1 MDNII
6 QGQFGKPKPP
16 TGGPKFPEVR
26 FGESQNSIVCSNC
39 NVSRRVGFWI
49 IVGQHAML
57 ICINCTAQAVMKYQE
72 THIGSQ
78 KVFEIDAEVPP
89 EVLQKVITE
98 VVRENSDLPEDRVA
112 KIAQSAIEKI

>member
-6 QGQFGKPKPP
+6 QGQFGKNNKPM
-16 TGGPKFPEVR
+16 GGPKFPEVR

-39 NVSRRVGFWI
+39 KNTRRVGFWI
-49 IVGQHAML
+49 IVGEHAML
-57 ICINCTAQAVMKYQE
+57 ICINCTAQAVLKYQE

-78 KVFEIDAEVPP
+78 KVFEVDAEISP
-89 EVLQKVITE
+89 EAMQKVVAE
-98 VVRENSDLPEDRVA
+98 VVQENRDLPEERVA